1 MSRTIIEIFSVPDLG
16 GFAPSNAVRI
26 NLCSLCFSRSRGFC
40 KTKCGTLSFPLSRI
54 CKPKCSFWLNLYTR
68 IVLTATSGS
77 RAVGNWKRLP
87 G

>member
-1 MSRTIIEIFSVPDLG
+1 ISITVTFRVPDLG
-16 GFAPSNAVRI
+16 GFPPSKAVRI

-68 IVLTATSGS
+68 IVLTSTSGS